1 MQMTSER
8 EQFGLEVN
16 EAVSALEL
24 GWVTFEGS
32 ELFVVV
38 YYWDERC
45 SGFAVFDDAAAKFVV
60 VDFGVYEVVIY
71 IPRYLA
77 N

>member
-1 MQMTSER
+1 M
-8 EQFGLEVN
+8 
-16 EAVSALEL
+16 
-24 GWVTFEGS
+24 TFEGS

-60 VDFGVYEVVIY
+60 VDFGVYEVGFWVVWVEWCGESDAGESIDGNHGK
-71 IPRYLA
+71 RRQR
-77 N
+77 